1 MNHRVESVDHYQ
13 QALKAGRKAHRQS
26 VQQGKCPF
34 LQVLDEILTSGMI
47 SGEYNLGL
55 IEIPTDRIIGTKNIG
70 RTNAFASNF
79 MPLLSS
85 DSEFGE
91 KWRKLCEAHLGDE
104 GIRDPITCYEFLGRF
119 YVLEGN
125 KRVSVLKYF
134 GAITIPGNVIRI
146 MPRESNSPEV
156 MAYREFL
163 EYYPQTKLYQIYF
176 TRLGSFRK
184 LQVALGFEPE
194 HVWTDTDRRSFL
206 SGYFYFESVFQKLG
220 GDALSATAADALLEW
235 LKVYSFPTLKT
246 LSSED
251 LSHSLEAIW
260 SDIKTIGQTN
270 VIEVATE
277 FEVCDE
283 KTFKTRRAFSMM
295 PSYLN
300 IAFIH
305 ELKPENSNWVR
316 AHEAGRKYL
325 EEVMGDQVIVQRFVG
340 VGSGTEAETAMET
353 AIKNGAD
360 VIFATTVP
368 LIAACRKTAALHPYV
383 KIFNC
388 SVSMPYS
395 DVRTYY
401 GRIFEGKFIS
411 GAIAGAISKNDHIGY
426 IASYPIFGVPA
437 GINAFALGAQLTNP
451 DAKIHLKWS
460 CVEGQPLAEL
470 KDMGIEVVST
480 LDIPMP
486 GWNEGQWGTFRM
498 KPDGSTE
505 LIASPYWNWGT
516 FYVQFARGILGGNRD
531 GHLFS
536 KHENRAIN
544 YWWGMSSGVI
554 GVEWTDAIPA
564 GTKALAKLLKNG
576 IVNGSIDPFHR
587 CVISQDGVLRN
598 DGNTVFSPEE
608 ILNMDWLCDNVIGA
622 IPEYSALAEKARS
635 LVRLQGIYRDSI
647 PPQKESVLL

>member
-1 MNHRVESVDHYQ
+1 M
-13 QALKAGRKAHRQS
+13 
-26 VQQGKCPF
+26 
-34 LQVLDEILTSGMI
+34 
-47 SGEYNLGL
+47 
-55 IEIPTDRIIGTKNIG
+55 
-70 RTNAFASNF
+70 
-79 MPLLSS
+79 
-85 DSEFGE
+85 
-91 KWRKLCEAHLGDE
+91 
-104 GIRDPITCYEFLGRF
+104 
-119 YVLEGN
+119 
-125 KRVSVLKYF
+125 
-134 GAITIPGNVIRI
+134 
-146 MPRESNSPEV
+146 
-156 MAYREFL
+156 
-163 EYYPQTKLYQIYF
+163 
-176 TRLGSFRK
+176 
-184 LQVALGFEPE
+184 
-194 HVWTDTDRRSFL
+194 WTDTDRRSFL

-451 DAKIHLKWS
+451 DAKIHLKYPVW
-460 CVEGQPLAEL
+460 
-470 KDMGIEVVST
+470 K
-480 LDIPMP
+480 
-486 GWNEGQWGTFRM
+486 
-498 KPDGSTE
+498 GS
-505 LIASPYWNWGT
+505 L
-516 FYVQFARGILGGNRD
+516 
-531 GHLFS
+531 
-536 KHENRAIN
+536 
-544 YWWGMSSGVI
+544 
-554 GVEWTDAIPA
+554 
-564 GTKALAKLLKNG
+564 
-576 IVNGSIDPFHR
+576 
-587 CVISQDGVLRN
+587 LRN
-598 DGNTVFSPEE
+598 SKTWG
-608 ILNMDWLCDNVIGA
+608 
-622 IPEYSALAEKARS
+622 
-635 LVRLQGIYRDSI
+635 
-647 PPQKESVLL
+647 